1 MHECN
6 ETSCYGWQDNRK
18 MQNMWKIIHARR
30 SSTDQ
35 EAIELLLS
43 RNQHRWIENLSKIY
57 RLDRKFLDGSRS
69 YREELQIS
77 RWIENVLTFVE
88 KRRKIGLTDRNLSR
102 IYWEAVKLDK
112 SSFSKRGKTHKW
124 MQSSKL
130 LNQRSKQHVKLS
142 KTSLNKINAK
152 HSWSK
157 THTHI
162 H

>member
-1 MHECN
+1 MK
-6 ETSCYGWQDNRK
+6 DNTCK
-18 MQNMWKIIHARR
+18 KVF
-30 SSTDQ
+30 
-35 EAIELLLS
+35 
-43 RNQHRWIENLSKIY
+43 
-57 RLDRKFLDGSRS
+57 DRSRS
-69 YREELQIS
+69 YRATIEQKPTSMDRESVEDLSARQKVS
-77 RWIENVLTFVE
+77 RWIKKLSGRTPDISMDRKCVNFCWE
-88 KRRKIGLTDRNLSR
+88 RRKIGSTNRNLSR

-162 H
+162 Y